1 MYTRLLIPL
10 DGSKTAEAV
19 LPYGRTLAQS
29 LEIPVEFLGVV
40 DTSILDNRVFGGS
53 EDSETIIATS
63 IRSSEEYLNRI
74 AKTFPADNVRFSVE
88 TGKPEDIIIEKAR
101 SDATLTAMATH
112 GRSGINRLLMGS
124 VAEKVLRS
132 ATNPLILI
140 RANEEAN
147 SEGLGA
153 LKSVVVPLDGSEL
166 AETVLSPV
174 VQLANALK
182 LEVILLRAYEVPM
195 NTYAGM
201 EDSYPVDYKKITLA
215 LKDEAQTYLE
225 GKVAALKRNGIEKLS
240 FAISE
245 GSGASEIVALG
256 RRTPDNLIAM
266 CTHGRSGIKRWVL
279 GSVTEKVVRLC
290 ADPVLIVR
298 AGECVEG

>member
-1 MYTRLLIPL
+1 M

-19 LPYGRTLAQS
+19 LPYGRALARS
-29 LEIPVEFLGVV
+29 LEIPVELLGVV
-40 DTSILDNRVFGGS
+40 DTSVLDNRVFGGS
-53 EDSETIIATS
+53 EDSEAIIAAS
-63 IRSSEEYLNRI
+63 IRSSEEYLKRI
-74 AKTFPADNVRFSVE
+74 AKTFPADKVSCTVE
-88 TGKPEDIIIEKAR
+88 SGQPEDVIIEKAG

-140 RANEEAN
+140 RASEEAD
-147 SEGLGA
+147 SEGLAA

-182 LEVILLRAYEVPM
+182 LEIILLRAYEVPM

-201 EDSYPVDYKKITLA
+201 EDSYPVDYERIIGA
-215 LKDEAQTYLE
+215 LKDEAKIYLE
-225 GKVAALKRNGIEKLS
+225 SKVGELKRNGIEKVS

-290 ADPVLIVR
+290 DDPVLIVR
-298 AGECVEG
+298 AG

>member
-10 DGSKTAEAV
+10 DGSKTAETV
-19 LPYGRTLAQS
+19 LPYGRTLARS
-29 LEIPVEFLGVV
+29 LEIPVELLGVV
-40 DTSILDNRVFGGS
+40 DTSVLDNQVFRGS
-53 EDSETIIATS
+53 GDSETIIAQS
-63 IRSSEEYLNRI
+63 IRSSEEYLNRV
-74 AKTFPADNVRFSVE
+74 AETFPEDNVRCIVE
-88 TGKPEDIIIEKAR
+88 TGKAEDVIIEKAG

-132 ATNPLILI
+132 AINPLILI
-140 RANEEAN
+140 RASEEAN
-147 SEGLGA
+147 SEALA
-153 LKSVVVPLDGSEL
+153 VLKSVIVPLDGSEL

-182 LEVILLRAYEVPM
+182 LEVILLRAYQIPM

-201 EDSYPVDYKKITLA
+201 EDSYPIDYEKIGVA
-215 LKDEAQTYLE
+215 LKEEAQNYLE
-225 GKVAALKRNGIEKLS
+225 GKVAELKRNGIEKLS
-240 FAISE
+240 FVISE
-245 GSGASEIVALG
+245 GSGAGEIIALG
-256 RRTPDNLIAM
+256 RRTPENLIAM

-290 ADPVLIVR
+290 GDPVLIVR
-298 AGECVEG
+298 AG

>member
-1 MYTRLLIPL
+1 MYTKLLIPL
-10 DGSKTAEAV
+10 DGSKTAEAA
-19 LPYGRTLAQS
+19 LPYGRTLART
-29 LEIPVEFLGVV
+29 LKIPVELLGVV
-40 DTSILDNRVFGGS
+40 DTSVLDNRVFRDSG
-53 EDSETIIATS
+53 DSETIIAES

-74 AKTFPADNVRFSVE
+74 VKTFPDDNVSCIVE
-88 TGKPEDIIIEKAR
+88 TGRAEDVIIEKAG

-112 GRSGINRLLMGS
+112 GRSGIDRLLMGS

-132 ATNPLILI
+132 AINPLILI
-140 RANEEAN
+140 RASEEAK
-147 SEGLGA
+147 SEGLA
-153 LKSVVVPLDGSEL
+153 LLKSVIVPLDGSEL

-174 VQLANALK
+174 AQLANALK
-182 LEVILLRAYEVPM
+182 LEVILLRAYQIPM

-201 EDSYPVDYKKITLA
+201 EDSYPIDYEKISVA
-215 LKDEAQTYLE
+215 LKEEAQSYLE
-225 GKVAALKRNGIEKLS
+225 RKVAELKLNGIEKLS
-240 FAISE
+240 FVIAE

-290 ADPVLIVR
+290 GDPVLIVR
-298 AGECVEG
+298 GG

>member
-1 MYTRLLIPL
+1 M

-19 LPYGRTLAQS
+19 LPYGRALARS
-29 LEIPVEFLGVV
+29 LEIPVELLGVV
-40 DTSILDNRVFGGS
+40 DTSVLDNRVFGGS
-53 EDSETIIATS
+53 EDSEAIIAAS
-63 IRSSEEYLNRI
+63 IRSSEGYLKRI
-74 AKTFPADNVRFSVE
+74 AKTFPADKVSCTVE
-88 TGKPEDIIIEKAR
+88 SGQPEDVIIEKAG

-140 RANEEAN
+140 RASEEAD
-147 SEGLGA
+147 SEGLAA

-182 LEVILLRAYEVPM
+182 LEVILLRAYQIPM

-201 EDSYPVDYKKITLA
+201 EDSYPIDYEKISVA
-215 LKDEAQTYLE
+215 LKEEAQSYLE
-225 GKVAALKRNGIEKLS
+225 RKVAELKLNGIEKLS
-240 FAISE
+240 FVIAE

-290 ADPVLIVR
+290 GDPVLIVR
-298 AGECVEG
+298 GG

>member
-1 MYTRLLIPL
+1 MYTRLLVPL
-10 DGSKTAEAV
+10 DGSKTAEAA
-19 LPYGRTLAQS
+19 LPYGRTLART
-29 LEIPVEFLGVV
+29 LKIPVELLGVV
-40 DTSILDNRVFGGS
+40 DTSVLDNRVFRDSG
-53 EDSETIIATS
+53 DSETIIAES

-74 AKTFPADNVRFSVE
+74 VKTFPDDNVSCIVE
-88 TGKPEDIIIEKAR
+88 TGRAEDVIIEKAG

-112 GRSGINRLLMGS
+112 GRSGIDRLLMGS

-132 ATNPLILI
+132 AINPLILI
-140 RANEEAN
+140 RASEEAK
-147 SEGLGA
+147 SEGLA
-153 LKSVVVPLDGSEL
+153 LLKSVIVPLDGSEL

-174 VQLANALK
+174 AQLANALK
-182 LEVILLRAYEVPM
+182 LEVILLRAYQIPM

-201 EDSYPVDYKKITLA
+201 EDSYPIDYEKISVA
-215 LKDEAQTYLE
+215 LKEEAQSYLE
-225 GKVAALKRNGIEKLS
+225 RKVAELKLNGIEKLS
-240 FAISE
+240 FVIAE

-290 ADPVLIVR
+290 GDPVLIVR
-298 AGECVEG
+298 GG

>member
-1 MYTRLLIPL
+1 MYTKLLIPL
-10 DGSKTAEAV
+10 DGSKTAEAA
-19 LPYGRTLAQS
+19 LPYGRTLART
-29 LEIPVEFLGVV
+29 LKIPVELLGVV
-40 DTSILDNRVFGGS
+40 DTSVLDNRVFRDSG
-53 EDSETIIATS
+53 DSETIIAES

-74 AKTFPADNVRFSVE
+74 VKTFPDDNVSCIVE
-88 TGKPEDIIIEKAR
+88 TGRAEDVIIEKAG

-112 GRSGINRLLMGS
+112 GRSGIDRLLMGS

-132 ATNPLILI
+132 AINPLILI
-140 RANEEAN
+140 RASEEAK
-147 SEGLGA
+147 SEGLA
-153 LKSVVVPLDGSEL
+153 LLKSVIVPLDGSEL

-174 VQLANALK
+174 AQLANALK
-182 LEVILLRAYEVPM
+182 LEVILLRAYQIPM

-201 EDSYPVDYKKITLA
+201 EDSYPIDYEKISAA
-215 LKDEAQTYLE
+215 LKEEAQSYLE
-225 GKVAALKRNGIEKLS
+225 RKVAELKRNGIEKLS
-240 FAISE
+240 FVIAE

-290 ADPVLIVR
+290 GDPVLIVR
-298 AGECVEG
+298 GG

>member
-1 MYTRLLIPL
+1 LLIPL
-10 DGSKTAEAV
+10 DGSKTAEAA
-19 LPYGRTLAQS
+19 LPYGRTLART
-29 LEIPVEFLGVV
+29 LKIPVELLGVV
-40 DTSILDNRVFGGS
+40 DTSVLDNRVFRDSG
-53 EDSETIIATS
+53 DSETIIAES

-74 AKTFPADNVRFSVE
+74 VKTFPDDNVSCIVE
-88 TGKPEDIIIEKAR
+88 TGRAEDVIIEKAG

-112 GRSGINRLLMGS
+112 GRSGIDRLLMGS

-132 ATNPLILI
+132 AINPLILI
-140 RANEEAN
+140 RASEEAK
-147 SEGLGA
+147 SEGLA
-153 LKSVVVPLDGSEL
+153 LLKSVIVPLDGSEL

-174 VQLANALK
+174 AQLANALK
-182 LEVILLRAYEVPM
+182 LEVILLRAYQIPM

-201 EDSYPVDYKKITLA
+201 EDSYPIDYEKISAA
-215 LKDEAQTYLE
+215 LKEEAQSYLE
-225 GKVAALKRNGIEKLS
+225 RKVAELKRNGIEKLS
-240 FAISE
+240 FVIAE

-290 ADPVLIVR
+290 GDPVLIVR
-298 AGECVEG
+298 GG

>member
-10 DGSKTAEAV
+10 DGSKTAEAA
-19 LPYGRTLAQS
+19 LPYGRTLART
-29 LEIPVEFLGVV
+29 LKIPVELLGVV
-40 DTSILDNRVFGGS
+40 DTSVLDNRVFRDSG
-53 EDSETIIATS
+53 DSETIIAES

-74 AKTFPADNVRFSVE
+74 VKTFPDDNVSCIVE
-88 TGKPEDIIIEKAR
+88 TGRAEDVIIEKAG

-112 GRSGINRLLMGS
+112 GRSGIDRLLMGS

-132 ATNPLILI
+132 AINPLILI
-140 RANEEAN
+140 RASEEAK
-147 SEGLGA
+147 SEGLA
-153 LKSVVVPLDGSEL
+153 LLKSVIVPLDGSEL

-174 VQLANALK
+174 AQLANALK
-182 LEVILLRAYEVPM
+182 LEVILLRAYQIPM

-201 EDSYPVDYKKITLA
+201 EDSYPIDYEKISVA
-215 LKDEAQTYLE
+215 LKEEAQSYLE
-225 GKVAALKRNGIEKLS
+225 RKVAELKLNGIEKLS
-240 FAISE
+240 FVIAE

-290 ADPVLIVR
+290 GDPVLIVR
-298 AGECVEG
+298 GG

>member
-1 MYTRLLIPL
+1 M

-19 LPYGRTLAQS
+19 LPYGRALARS
-29 LEIPVEFLGVV
+29 LEIPVELLGVV
-40 DTSILDNRVFGGS
+40 DTSVLDNRVFGGS
-53 EDSETIIATS
+53 EDSEAIIAAS
-63 IRSSEEYLNRI
+63 IRSSEEYLKRI
-74 AKTFPADNVRFSVE
+74 AKTFPADKVSCTVE
-88 TGKPEDIIIEKAR
+88 SGQPEDVIIEKAG

-140 RANEEAN
+140 RASEEAD
-147 SEGLGA
+147 SEGLA
-153 LKSVVVPLDGSEL
+153 AVKSVVVPLDGSEL

-201 EDSYPVDYKKITLA
+201 EDSYPVDYERIIGA
-215 LKDEAQTYLE
+215 LKDEAKIYLE
-225 GKVAALKRNGIEKLS
+225 SKVGELKRNGIEKVS

-290 ADPVLIVR
+290 DDPVLIVR
-298 AGECVEG
+298 AG

>member
-10 DGSKTAEAV
+10 DGSKTAEAA
-19 LPYGRTLAQS
+19 LPYGRTLART
-29 LEIPVEFLGVV
+29 LKIPVELLGVV
-40 DTSILDNRVFGGS
+40 DTSVLDNRVFRDSG
-53 EDSETIIATS
+53 DSETIIAES

-74 AKTFPADNVRFSVE
+74 VKTFPDDNVSCIVE
-88 TGKPEDIIIEKAR
+88 TGRAEDVIIEKAG

-112 GRSGINRLLMGS
+112 GRSGIDRLLMGS

-132 ATNPLILI
+132 AINPLILI
-140 RANEEAN
+140 RASEEAK
-147 SEGLGA
+147 SEGLA
-153 LKSVVVPLDGSEL
+153 LLKSVIVPLDGSEL

-174 VQLANALK
+174 AQLANALK
-182 LEVILLRAYEVPM
+182 LEVILLRAYQIPM

-201 EDSYPVDYKKITLA
+201 EDSYPIDYEKISAA
-215 LKDEAQTYLE
+215 LKEEAQSYLE
-225 GKVAALKRNGIEKLS
+225 RKVAELKRNGIEKLS
-240 FAISE
+240 FVIAE

-290 ADPVLIVR
+290 GDPVLIVR
-298 AGECVEG
+298 GG

>member
-1 MYTRLLIPL
+1 MYTRLLIPM

-19 LPYGRTLAQS
+19 LPYGRALARS
-29 LEIPVEFLGVV
+29 LEIPVELLGVV
-40 DTSILDNRVFGGS
+40 DTSVLDNRVFGGS
-53 EDSETIIATS
+53 EDSEAIIAAS
-63 IRSSEEYLNRI
+63 IRSSEGYLKRI
-74 AKTFPADNVRFSVE
+74 AKTFPADKVSCTVE
-88 TGKPEDIIIEKAR
+88 SGQPEDVIIEKAG

-140 RANEEAN
+140 RASEEAD
-147 SEGLGA
+147 SEGLAA

-182 LEVILLRAYEVPM
+182 LEIILLRAYEVPM

-201 EDSYPVDYKKITLA
+201 EDSYPVDYERIIGA
-215 LKDEAQTYLE
+215 LKDEAKIYLE
-225 GKVAALKRNGIEKLS
+225 SKVGELKRNGIEKVS

-290 ADPVLIVR
+290 DDPVLIVR
-298 AGECVEG
+298 AG